1 MAERKES
8 GHGLECARCRR
19 MGSVQGEKVVR
30 GNEPFVNYKCRACR
44 YSWQVK
50 DASKR
55 QTRTEKRSTASS
67 DEPVND
73 E

>member
-1 MAERKES
+1 VHHES
-8 GHGLECARCRR
+8 A
-19 MGSVQGEKVVR
+19 MR
-30 GNEPFVNYKCRACR
+30 GTDPYVNYKCGACG